1 MTTLNDLHPL
11 PWQVKYRRRFET
23 GKSHPCIID
32 ATDALITEITCKH
45 ANETA
50 QAIVNAVN
58 TQYVAQTKREAA
70 QTKREFEDMLNDFAI
85 RAGDDHWDRIYGKIV
100 TDYGYACVGDVL
112 PKDYDSILRE
122 LESEHSHGI
131 DQ

>member
-11 PWQVKYRRRFET
+11 PWQVTYRRRFET
-23 GKSHPCIID
+23 GKSHPCIVD

-45 ANETA
+45 ADETA

-58 TQYVAQTKREAA
+58 TQYVARA
-70 QTKREFEDMLNDFAI
+70 KREFEAMLNAFAI
-85 RAGDDHWDRIYGKIV
+85 RAGDEHWDRIYSKIV

>member
-23 GKSHPCIID
+23 GKSHPCIVD

-50 QAIVNAVN
+50 QAIVNAVLSEN
-58 TQYVAQTKREAA
+58 
-70 QTKREFEDMLNDFAI
+70 L
-85 RAGDDHWDRIYGKIV
+85 KI
-100 TDYGYACVGDVL
+100 CSMIL
-112 PKDYDSILRE
+112 P
-122 LESEHSHGI
+122 SE
-131 DQ
+131 